1 MPLILIAV
9 GLLVLIGIAGLI
21 WLSFGLL
28 GLVLHLFIAGL
39 VGALADAVVP
49 GRLPWG
55 WLGAILAGLVGSWL
69 GTQLVGHVG
78 PSLFGIPIIP
88 GLVGAVILA
97 FALSAVGRLQAGR
110 Q

>member
-1 MPLILIAV
+1 MPLIIALIALIV
-9 GLLVLIGIAGLI
+9 LVVMAGVI
-21 WLSFGLL
+21 WLSFGLF
-28 GLVLHLFIAGL
+28 GLALHLFMAGL

-69 GTQLVGHVG
+69 GTQLIGHLG

-88 GLVGAVILA
+88 GFLGAVILA
-97 FALSAVGRLQAGR
+97 FGLSAVGKLQAR
-110 Q
+110 R